1 MKPYRGVALR
11 LALAQGASGL
21 IGGAGTPFFGAW
33 LGWKGLSPTQI
44 GTLLSA
50 GLLLRVAVLPL
61 TGLIADARNDRRSM
75 MIALYLIVTAG
86 YLALNAVS
94 TPLLLFLAAVPASV
108 ALGAVNP
115 LLESV
120 SVRLAD
126 RFGFDYG
133 HVRLWAS
140 TVFVA
145 GNLVAGLCVSL
156 FGLVVIAPWLAVA
169 IILNVIAVWAL
180 PAAPPAR
187 ERGQFG
193 VRLRATFAEAH
204 ELMRSRT
211 FLLFLAAASFD
222 QGSHAFYYALG
233 GLHWRAIGY
242 SGTLIGLI
250 WPLGVLAEIAF
261 FSVSLRLFRRVGAM
275 RLLIGG
281 TLCCVLRWTILAF
294 DPPLPLVLFA
304 QLLHGG
310 TFALAH
316 LGAMYF
322 ILKAVPPRLAAT
334 AQSLYALSSAG
345 LVMGVATYASGP
357 LYAVY
362 GGRAYLLMTA
372 MGCAALIFALLLARS
387 WSGARITQ
395 SASEEALDTI

>member
-75 MIALYLIVTAG
+75 MIALYLVVTAG
-86 YLALNAVS
+86 YLALNGVS
-94 TPLLLFLAAVPASV
+94 TPLLLFATAVPASV

-120 SVRLAD
+120 SVRLSD

-145 GNLVAGLCVSL
+145 GNLVAGTCVSL
-156 FGLVVIAPWLAVA
+156 FGLVVIAPWLALAV
-169 IILNVIAVWAL
+169 ILNILAVWTL
-180 PAAPPAR
+180 PAAPSTR
-187 ERGQFG
+187 ERGQLS
-193 VRLRATFAEAH
+193 VRLRATFAEAR

-222 QGSHAFYYALG
+222 QGSHALYYSLG

-242 SGTLIGLI
+242 SGTLIGFI
-250 WPLGVLAEIAF
+250 WPLGVLAEIAL
-261 FSVSLRLFRRVGAM
+261 FSVSLKLFRRVGAM
-275 RLLIGG
+275 ALLIGG
-281 TLCCVLRWTILAF
+281 TICCMLRWTILAF
-294 DPPLPLVLFA
+294 DPPLPFVIFA

-334 AQSLYALSSAG
+334 AQSLYAVSSAG
-345 LVMGVATYASGP
+345 LVMGLATYASGP
-357 LYAVY
+357 LYAAY
-362 GGRAYLLMTA
+362 GGHAYLLMAA

-395 SASEEALDTI
+395 SVSEEALDTI